1 MLDVTS
7 NNRDCDTATSRVA
20 MISEHASPLLQ
31 GPRDAP
37 TEQPRAWQ
45 ASNAPQAEA
54 RTRRAVFVD
63 KDGTLVQ
70 DVPCNVDSD
79 RIALIPGVGES
90 LRKLQDAG
98 FLLFV
103 VSNQPAVALGR
114 FPASALRAVE
124 TRLDELLTPY
134 GVMFTAYCWCPH
146 PPVGMRAA
154 VACTC
159 RKPRPGLLL
168 DAAATHGVALER
180 SWMVGDILDDIEAG
194 NRAGCRTVLVDRGNE
209 TRWRAGRLRT
219 PNAIVYQF
227 ADAAAMILDGS
238 RDVAKGRP
246 RAAPA

>member
-1 MLDVTS
+1 M
-7 NNRDCDTATSRVA
+7 A
-20 MISEHASPLLQ
+20 MN
-31 GPRDAP
+31 AP
-37 TEQPRAWQ
+37 TSQPRPWDDHD
-45 ASNAPQAEA
+45 
-54 RTRRAVFVD
+54 TKRAVFID
-63 KDGTLVQ
+63 KDGTLVH
-70 DVPCNVDSD
+70 DVPYNVDPD
-79 RIALIPGVGES
+79 RIELFGDVGES
-90 LRKLQDAG
+90 LRRLQDAG

-103 VSNQPAVALGR
+103 VSNQPGVALGR
-114 FPASALRAVE
+114 FPVTALNAVE
-124 TRLDELLTPY
+124 ARLDELLAPF

-146 PPVGMRAA
+146 PPAGMRAA

-168 DAAATHGVALER
+168 DAAATHGIALER

-194 NRAGCRTVLVDRGNE
+194 SRAGCRTVLVDRGNE

-238 RDVAKGRP
+238 RDVASERP